1 MKPQAARSVEGTFLR
16 CSRCNTNALPGTLM
30 KALRSILPAVATFA
44 AVSLTS
50 PLVATNGMNMEGYGP
65 IATAMGGASMAFDN
79 GTASVI
85 NNPATL
91 GLMKER
97 ARLDLAL
104 GVLGPDIT
112 ATAPNGAFADSESTA
127 FFMPAF
133 GYARRSGDFTY
144 GLGVFGQGGM
154 GCQYAGNTWR
164 GLGFGLENRTEV
176 SVGRAIVPLAWQVS
190 ERLTIAATADFMW
203 AGMDLKM
210 AMSGAQF
217 FDLVMPNS
225 QQFGR
230 ASGTI
235 IQSFNGMMGQ
245 LPAGTNV
252 DYAYFNF
259 SNGSDFTGAARGY
272 GYAGK
277 IGLVY
282 QANDQLTLGLT
293 YHSESA
299 LGDLKASG
307 AAMSFQLNVPGMGA
321 MAQTLTGEMK
331 VNNFEWP
338 AMFGAGLAY
347 RPNERWLIVADV
359 RAIFWENVMQQFAM
373 TFTASGAAS
382 NGSFAGQSL
391 NAVLFQ
397 NWEDEYVFQIGAAY
411 QATDRLTLRFGG
423 NFSSDPI
430 PDRYLNCL
438 FPATIEQHL
447 TAGFG
452 WKFDERSSVDFSAT
466 YGFEVGKTNGYGIH
480 ITHGQTNAQLMYS
493 YRF

>member
-1 MKPQAARSVEGTFLR
+1 MPARIKM
-16 CSRCNTNALPGTLM
+16 NI
-30 KALRSILPAVATFA
+30 LRSLLPAVATLVA
-44 AVSLTS
+44 AGLTS

-65 IATAMGGASMAFDN
+65 IATAMGGTSMAFDN
-79 GTASVI
+79 GTAAVI

-91 GLMKER
+91 GLMTAR

-112 ATAPNGAFADSESTA
+112 ATNPTGTPADSQSTA
-127 FFMPAF
+127 FYMPAF
-133 GYARRSGDFTY
+133 GYARRSGNLTY

-154 GCQYAGNTWR
+154 GCQYDANSWR

-176 SVGRAIVPLAWQVS
+176 SVGRVIAPLAWKVND
-190 ERLTIAATADFMW
+190 RLHVAATADFLW

-210 AMSGAQF
+210 AMSGMQF
-217 FDLVMPNS
+217 FDLVMPTS

-235 IQSFNGMMGQ
+235 VQSFSGMMAT

-259 SNGSDFTGAARGY
+259 SNGNPFTGDARGY

-277 IGLVY
+277 VGVVY
-282 QANDQLTLGLT
+282 QANEQLTLGLT
-293 YHSESA
+293 YHTQSA
-299 LGDLKASG
+299 LSDLKAAS

-331 VNNFEWP
+331 VNDFEWP
-338 AMFGAGLAY
+338 AMLGAGLAY
-347 RPNERWLIVADV
+347 RPNERWLVAADL
-359 RAIFWENVMQQFAM
+359 RQIYWGSVMQQFAM
-373 TFTASGAAS
+373 TFTASSAAG
-382 NGSFAGQSL
+382 NGSFAGQQL
-391 NAVLFQ
+391 NATLFQ
-397 NWEDEYVFQIGAAY
+397 NWDDQLVVQLGAAY
-411 QATDRLTLRFGG
+411 QATDRLVLRFGG
-423 NFSSDPI
+423 AFSTNPI
-430 PDRYLNCL
+430 PSNFLNCL
-438 FPATIEQHL
+438 FPATIERHL

-452 WKFDERSSVDFSAT
+452 WKIDERASVDFSFT
-466 YGFEVGKTNGYGIH
+466 HGFEFSETNGYGIG
-480 ITHGQTNAQLMYS
+480 ITHSQNNAQLMYS